1 MQKVEELKG
10 QINVT
15 AVYSGMAMENLP
27 FAHKYSEIQRA
38 FCLI

>member
-10 QINVT
+10 QINV
-15 AVYSGMAMENLP
+15 AEVYSGMAMENIS
-27 FAHKYSEIQRA
+27 FAHKYPEFQRA